1 MELNSIELL
10 IGIFNLIGITISLI
24 IGIKIIFKFF
34 EFKRREFILF
44 GLVAILV
51 TEPWWPSTVLFLS
64 ILFFGNP
71 IDPRI
76 CFLLGNIFIPLTLL
90 LWLAVFTDL
99 IKYKRKK
106 MVLIIFSIEG
116 ILFEVIFLYLLFTN
130 PSILGKVDRNLD
142 INYGYFLSLYH
153 LSVLIITI
161 ITVTLF
167 ARVTLKSDNPEVRLK
182 GKLIL
187 VAVYSFI
194 VGAIL
199 DILSA
204 NSLIL
209 LITARIILILAS
221 IELYG
226 GFILPNWMKK
236 ILLKQKN

>member
-1 MELNSIELL
+1 M
-10 IGIFNLIGITISLI
+10 TISI
-24 IGIKIIFKFF
+24 ILGIKIIFKYFK
-34 EFKRREFILF
+34 FKRKEFILF
-44 GLVAILV
+44 GLVAVLV
-51 TEPWWPSTVLFLS
+51 TEPWWPSTFLFLS
-64 ILFFGNP
+64 ILIFSIP
-71 IDPRI
+71 IDQRL

-116 ILFEVIFLYLLFTN
+116 ILFEVVFLYALFTN
-130 PSILGKVDRNLD
+130 PSLIGTIDRNLD
-142 INYGYFLSLYH
+142 INYGIYISLYH

-167 ARVTLKSDNPEVRLK
+167 TKVTLKSDNPEVRLQ

-187 VAVYSFI
+187 IAVYSFI
-194 VGAIL
+194 IGATL

-209 LITARIILILAS
+209 LISARMILILAS
-221 IELYG
+221 IILYG
-226 GFILPNWMKK
+226 GFILPDWMKK
-236 ILLKQKN
+236 IILKQEK